1 MVCFHLNTLEVF
13 KVMRRIHWFVLL
25 VLLLSLPALACG
37 GFGGGDEEA
46 TAVPE
51 AAPAE
56 TEVEEAAPEATAVPE
71 ENDTE
76 TAVESTEEPAAT
88 EETSEEPAP
97 SLDSALSFDTI
108 DELPFNS
115 YHITMVLEVTGT
127 DANGEEVTQSLNS
140 DFAISN
146 DPQIMNIV
154 MSFSGI
160 DEMVDGETIEMA
172 QVEGTSYMVVPEMGC
187 ITTSGSDILDE
198 NPFTDMM
205 NPDQFLNNVDEPQY
219 EGDETINGIET
230 RHYSFDKF
238 ALTGANPDEIEDAEG
253 HVYIAKDGGFLVRM
267 VVDATGQV
275 DLFDEGLIEDGQMHM
290 EINLTDVDVPIEAAI
305 PEACVAEDGTVG
317 GVNSEF
323 PMLEDASEVT
333 SFAGIL
339 SYQTASSTED
349 ALAFYDDAL
358 AAEGWTKDEAGS
370 FVADDSALVSYTRDG
385 VTLSLTLS
393 ANEEGGG
400 SYVVLLS
407 DEGE

>member
-1 MVCFHLNTLEVF
+1 
-13 KVMRRIHWFVLL
+13 MRRIHWFVLL

-56 TEVEEAAPEATAVPE
+56 TEVEEAAPEATAVPSTAE
-71 ENDTE
+71 ESDME
-76 TAVESTEEPAAT
+76 TAVEPTVTEEMTEEPT
-88 EETSEEPAP
+88 PA
-97 SLDSALSFDTI
+97 LDSALSLDTI

-115 YHITMVLEVTGT
+115 YRITMMLEVTGT

-140 DFAISN
+140 NFAISN

-154 MSFSGI
+154 MSFSGM
-160 DEMVDGETIEMA
+160 DEMVGAESIEMA
-172 QVEGTSYMVVPEMGC
+172 QVEGTSYMVIPEMGC
-187 ITTSGSDILDE
+187 ITTSSSDILEE
-198 NPFTDMM
+198 NPFADMM
-205 NPDQFLNNVDEPQY
+205 NPGQFLNDVNEPKY
-219 EGDETINGIET
+219 EGEETINGIET
-230 RHYSFDKF
+230 RHYTFDKF
-238 ALTGANPDEIEDAEG
+238 ALTDANPDEIKEADG
-253 HVYIAKDGGFLVRM
+253 HVYIAKDGDFLVRM

-275 DLFDEGLIEDGQMHM
+275 DLFDQGLIEDGQMHV
-290 EINLTDVDVPIEAAI
+290 EINLTDVDVPLEAAI
-305 PEACVAEDGTVG
+305 PEACAAEDGTAG

-323 PMLEDASEVT
+323 PILEDATEVT

-358 AAEGWTKDEAGS
+358 AAEGWTKDEASS
-370 FVADDSALVSYTRDG
+370 FVTDGSALVNYTQDG
-385 VTLSLTLS
+385 VTLSLTIT

-407 DEGE
+407 EEGE